1 MLILTNLG
9 YSGKII
15 TQIRSRMDI
24 VQNKIPKKIA
34 IIHDAFI
41 VKGGAERLALH
52 LSNLFPEA
60 PIYTSVYQPKTTFSE
75 LKTKQI
81 ITHPFSRWVKSEKL
95 FKQLYPLWFLYYFNV
110 KLTEYELILSSS
122 TYLAK
127 YIQTPKNGQHICYM
141 HSPFRF
147 LWKRNSYTNNS
158 LPFNSPI
165 IQIIDRIIP
174 SLQKIDFKLTQP
186 IDQVITNSQ
195 NMANF
200 IQTVYHKNAVIIY
213 PPVDIQ
219 QYNIQN
225 PQNFY
230 LCVGRLISY
239 KNIDLAIQACNQL
252 KRKLVIIG
260 DGFERNKLEAIAGN
274 TITFLGKVDEETLKS
289 MYATCKALI
298 FPGVEDFGMVPIEV
312 QASGRPVI
320 AYRSGGVLETV
331 TENETGIFF
340 DDQNIDS
347 LIQAIISFENRRFD
361 PSFIRNSVQRFDLSI
376 FEESIKT
383 SLQKYF

>member
-1 MLILTNLG
+1 
-9 YSGKII
+9 
-15 TQIRSRMDI
+15 MDI
-24 VQNKIPKKIA
+24 IQNKIPKKIA

-60 PIYTSVYQPKTTFSE
+60 PIYTSVYQPETTFPE

-110 KLTEYELILSSS
+110 KLAEYEVILSSS

-127 YIQTPKNGQHICYM
+127 YIHTPKNGRHICYM

-147 LWKRNSYTNNS
+147 LWKRDSYTNNS
-158 LPFNSPI
+158 LPFNSPTI
-165 IQIIDRIIP
+165 KIIDRIIP
-174 SLQKIDFKLTQP
+174 SLQKIDFKLTIP
-186 IDQVITNSQ
+186 IDQVVTNSQ

-200 IQTVYHKNAVIIY
+200 IQSVYHKNAKIIH

-219 QYNIQN
+219 QYRIKD
-225 PQNFY
+225 PQDFY

-239 KNIDLAIQACNQL
+239 KNFDLAIQACNQL

-260 DGFERNKLEAIAGN
+260 DGFERKKLEAIAGD
-274 TITFLGKVDEETLKS
+274 TITFMGKVDEETLKN

-312 QASGRPVI
+312 QASGRPII
-320 AYRSGGVLETV
+320 ALRAGGALETV
-331 TENETGIFF
+331 IENESGIFF
-340 DDQNIDS
+340 DQPCPDA
-347 LIQAIISFENRRFD
+347 LIQAIIAFENKPF
-361 PSFIRNSVQRFDLSI
+361 SSEQIRTSVRRFDLSV
-376 FEESIKT
+376 FEEKIRATISD
-383 SLQKYF
+383 QY